1 MSLRPKSNFLLLFL
15 LIGCSANHENS
26 DSKIDETWIGKWEA
40 EWETAAE
47 AFPDV
52 TGIESFSMNGN
63 VTFSPDGSVEIAAF
77 GYPGCIF
84 SSDTLQHKLNWQ
96 VRNDTLSLRSEDDP
110 YGIPYNII
118 ALSGEKVELRLMGD
132 ITLTL
137 TR

>member
-1 MSLRPKSNFLLLFL
+1 MSLFTQSTILLLFL
-15 LIGCSANHENS
+15 LLGCTSNRENTNS
-26 DSKIDETWIGKWEA
+26 EIDETWVGKWQA
-40 EWETAAE
+40 EWKTAAE

-52 TGIESFSMNGN
+52 TGIDHFSMNGN
-63 VTFSPDGSVEIAAF
+63 LTFSSDGSVEIAAF
-77 GYPGCIF
+77 GFPGCIF
-84 SSDTLQHKLNWQ
+84 SSDTLQHQLTWQ

-118 ALSGEKVELRLMGD
+118 ELSGEKVELRLMGD